1 VPYLHGGHRTA
12 TRKTEDWR
20 SHAVNIATP
29 KPKHVV
35 ADTTTA
41 TERPTR
47 EEAEE
52 AVRTLLRWAG
62 DDPAREGLLGTPDRV
77 VRSYEEFFGGYATDP
92 VALLERTFEE
102 TDGYDE
108 IVLLRDIRL
117 ESYCEHHMVPII
129 GRAHVAYLPHRRVVG
144 ISKLARLVEA
154 YGKRF
159 QIQEKMT
166 AQIANTIQEVL
177 EPRGVAVV
185 IEAAHQCMTTR
196 GVHKP
201 GVTMVTSRM
210 LGAFRDDPTTRREL
224 LAMIGNRGTAI
235 LGD

>member
-1 VPYLHGGHRTA
+1 MNVVTPQTRRPAPA
-12 TRKTEDWR
+12 TSE
-20 SHAVNIATP
+20 P
-29 KPKHVV
+29 
-35 ADTTTA
+35 
-41 TERPTR
+41 RPSR
-47 EEAEE
+47 AEAE
-52 AVRTLLRWAG
+52 AAIRLLLRWAG
-62 DDPAREGLLGTPDRV
+62 DDPTREGLVDTPARV
-77 VRSYEEFFGGYATDP
+77 ARAYEEFFAGYEVDP

-117 ESYCEHHMVPII
+117 ESHCEHHMVPIL

-144 ISKLARLVEA
+144 ISKLARVVEA
-154 YGKRF
+154 YSKRL
-159 QIQEKMT
+159 QIQEKLT
-166 AQIANTIQEVL
+166 AQIANTIQHVL

-210 LGAFRDDPTTRREL
+210 LGSFRDNTDTRREL
-224 LAMIGNRGTAI
+224 LAMIGNRGSAMVNE
-235 LGD
+235 

>member
-1 VPYLHGGHRTA
+1 MNIVTPTSPRAVSTA
-12 TRKTEDWR
+12 
-20 SHAVNIATP
+20 SA
-29 KPKHVV
+29 
-35 ADTTTA
+35 
-41 TERPTR
+41 ERPTR
-47 EEAEE
+47 EEAEA
-52 AVRTLLRWAG
+52 AVRTLLLWAG
-62 DDPAREGLLGTPDRV
+62 DDPDREGLRDTPSRV
-77 VRSYEEFFGGYATDP
+77 TRAFKEFFVGYATDP
-92 VALLERTFEE
+92 VAVLERTFEE

-117 ESYCEHHMVPII
+117 ESTCEHHMAPII
-129 GRAHVAYLPHRRVVG
+129 GRVHVAYLPHRRVVG
-144 ISKLARLVEA
+144 ISKLARVVDA
-154 YGKRF
+154 YAKRL
-159 QIQEKMT
+159 QIQEKLT

-224 LAMIGNRGTAI
+224 LAMIGSRGSNI
-235 LGD
+235 LTE

>member
-1 VPYLHGGHRTA
+1 VNVVTPQTRRPAPA
-12 TRKTEDWR
+12 TSE
-20 SHAVNIATP
+20 P
-29 KPKHVV
+29 
-35 ADTTTA
+35 
-41 TERPTR
+41 RPSR
-47 EEAEE
+47 AEAE
-52 AVRTLLRWAG
+52 AAIRLLLRWAG
-62 DDPAREGLLGTPDRV
+62 DDPTREGLVDTPARV
-77 VRSYEEFFGGYATDP
+77 ARAYEEFFAGYEVDP

-117 ESYCEHHMVPII
+117 ESHCEHHMVPIL

-144 ISKLARLVEA
+144 ISKLARVVEA
-154 YGKRF
+154 YSKRL
-159 QIQEKMT
+159 QIQEKLT
-166 AQIANTIQEVL
+166 AQIANTIQHVL

-210 LGAFRDDPTTRREL
+210 LGSFRDNTDTRREL
-224 LAMIGNRGTAI
+224 LAMIGNRGSSIMTE
-235 LGD
+235 

>member
-1 VPYLHGGHRTA
+1 MNVVTPQTRRPAPA
-12 TRKTEDWR
+12 TSE
-20 SHAVNIATP
+20 P
-29 KPKHVV
+29 
-35 ADTTTA
+35 
-41 TERPTR
+41 RPSR
-47 EEAEE
+47 AEAE
-52 AVRTLLRWAG
+52 AAIRLLLRWAG
-62 DDPAREGLLGTPDRV
+62 DDPTREGLVDTPARV
-77 VRSYEEFFGGYATDP
+77 ARAYEEFFAGYEVDP

-117 ESYCEHHMVPII
+117 ESHCEHHMVPIL

-144 ISKLARLVEA
+144 ISKLARVVEA
-154 YGKRF
+154 YSKRL
-159 QIQEKMT
+159 QIQEKLT
-166 AQIANTIQEVL
+166 AQIANTIQHVL

-210 LGAFRDDPTTRREL
+210 LGAFRDNTDTRREL
-224 LAMIGNRGTAI
+224 LAMIGNRGSAMANE
-235 LGD
+235 